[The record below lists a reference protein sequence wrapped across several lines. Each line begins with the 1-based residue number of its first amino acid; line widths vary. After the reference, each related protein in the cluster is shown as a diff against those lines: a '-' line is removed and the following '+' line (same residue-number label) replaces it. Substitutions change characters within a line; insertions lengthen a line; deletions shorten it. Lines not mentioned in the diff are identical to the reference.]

1 MTTEADTPAAP
12 PSASAAPG
20 APGGAMLDGAAAAEA
35 IERRTAIRRWLLA
48 SPALTIIG
56 ICGLMPLLIVFAYSW
71 AKPGDYSGVVWQFQ
85 PDAWVNLLFQQ
96 DIFSD
101 ALTPNYAYYSIYLRS
116 VEMAFLTT
124 LMALIV
130 GFPTAYFI
138 ATRDPRNR
146 NIWLFLITIPFWSNL
161 LIRIYAIMMII
172 RDNGYLNH
180 ALLSTGVIDQ
190 PLPIIYTNY
199 AVAYGL
205 IYAYMPL
212 MVMPLYSSIEKLDF
226 RLVEAGYDLYAS
238 RWKVLWHVIVPLV
251 KPGIV
256 AGCTL
261 VFIPAI
267 GDYIIAQ
274 MLGGGN
280 RMMLGNLIAQ
290 QFSTARNWPQ
300 GSALALGLMAV
311 VMIALL
317 VYAARAQRSRAQ

>member
-1 MTTEADTPAAP
+1 MATETAAAP
-12 PSASAAPG
+12 LANPQAPTYQ
-20 APGGAMLDGAAAAEA
+20 L
-35 IERRTAIRRWLLA
+35 ERRASIRRWLLA
-48 SPALTIIG
+48 SPALAVIG

-138 ATRDPRNR
+138 ATRSPRNR
-146 NIWLFLITIPFWSNL
+146 NVWLFLITIPFWSNL

-180 ALLSTGVIDQ
+180 ALISVGVIDQ

-212 MVMPLYSSIEKLDF
+212 MVMPLYASIEKLDF

-238 RWKVLWHVIVPLV
+238 RLKVLWHVIIPLV

-311 VMIALL
+311 VMIALT
-317 VYAARAQRSRAQ
+317 VYAARAQRSQVR

>member
-1 MTTEADTPAAP
+1 MATETADTPGNPHAA
-12 PSASAAPG
+12 
-20 APGGAMLDGAAAAEA
+20 GAAL
-35 IERRTAIRRWLLA
+35 ERRIAIKRWLLSA
-48 SPALTIIG
+48 PALAVIG

-116 VEMAFLTT
+116 IEMAFLTT
-124 LMALIV
+124 VMALIV

-138 ATRDPRNR
+138 ATRSPRNR
-146 NIWLFLITIPFWSNL
+146 NVWLFLITIPFWSNL

-180 ALLSTGVIDQ
+180 ALLAIGVIDQ

-199 AVAYGL
+199 AVGYGL

-212 MVMPLYSSIEKLDF
+212 MVMPLYASIEKLDF

-238 RWKVLWHVIVPLV
+238 RLKVLWHVIIPLV

-311 VMIALL
+311 VMVVLTF
-317 VYAARAQRSRAQ
+317 YASRAQRRRAS

>member
-1 MTTEADTPAAP
+1 MAIDAAESVVSP
-12 PSASAAPG
+12 QSAAR
-20 APGGAMLDGAAAAEA
+20 AVEQLV
-35 IERRTAIRRWLLA
+35 ERRARNKRWLLV
-48 SPALTIIG
+48 SPAIAVIG

-71 AKPGDYSGVVWQFQ
+71 VKPADYAGVIWQFR

-96 DIFSD
+96 DLFSD

-124 LMALIV
+124 LLALIV

-138 ATRDPRNR
+138 ATRSPRNR
-146 NIWLFLITIPFWSNL
+146 NVWLFLITIPFWSNL

-172 RDNGYLNH
+172 RDQGYLNH
-180 ALLSTGVIDQ
+180 ALISIGLIDH

-205 IYAYMPL
+205 IYAYLPL
-212 MVMPLYSSIEKLDF
+212 MVMPLYASIEKLDF
-226 RLVEAGYDLYAS
+226 RLVEAGYDLYAN
-238 RWKVLWHVIVPLV
+238 RFRVLWHVIVPLV

-290 QFSTARNWPQ
+290 QFGTARNWPQ
-300 GSALALGLMAV
+300 GSALSLGLMSV
-311 VMIALL
+311 VMIVLM
-317 VYAARAQRSRAQ
+317 VYATRTQRSRVR